1 MNLYLSTMFAFLT
14 TLFSCQQND
23 GFKSMDVNEFEKL
36 ILQDD
41 IQLVDVR
48 TPAEY
53 AEGHL
58 PHSININVMDNAFNA
73 LAEKD
78 LSKDKPVAVY
88 CRSGQRSK
96 RAAKALV
103 KDGFKVYELDGGINS
118 WIQAEKKVEK

>member
-1 MNLYLSTMFAFLT
+1 MNLYLSTMFAFLA

-58 PHSININVMDNAFNA
+58 PHTININVMDNAFNA

-118 WIQAEKKVEK
+118 WMQAGKKVEK

>member
-1 MNLYLSTMFAFLT
+1 MNLYLSTMFAFLA

-53 AEGHL
+53 AEGCNTKNQT
-58 PHSININVMDNAFNA
+58 S
-73 LAEKD
+73 
-78 LSKDKPVAVY
+78 
-88 CRSGQRSK
+88 
-96 RAAKALV
+96 
-103 KDGFKVYELDGGINS
+103 
-118 WIQAEKKVEK
+118 